1 MSRTRMMM
9 VLVLAVGCVALAVW
23 GRARPERMTA
33 SFVAAAAAAEEKLD
47 RAPDANDKSSKT
59 LEDGEAEQSSADEPL
74 STIIGNEEMTFEVLD
89 APPATDAGGVPDV
102 FWVKFECTNGD
113 FVVEFRRDW
122 APRGVKRVYEIVR
135 DGVWNDNR
143 FFRVVPGFVVQ
154 WGIPGRPED
163 AAVWRAKR
171 IEDDPVR
178 ASNERGAFTFA
189 TSGPNARTTQV
200 FINFRDNKTLDTYQQ
215 GFPPVGKV
223 VKGMD
228 VVDKIND
235 KYGEAP
241 SQAQQAIQME
251 GNAFLDE
258 KFPGLDSIN
267 KTVFVKPLQ

>member
-1 MSRTRMMM
+1 MLKTRVAM
-9 VLVLAVGCVALAVW
+9 ALALAGGCIALALW
-23 GRARPERMTA
+23 GQARPERMTA
-33 SFVAAAAAAEEKLD
+33 SFVAAAAAAEERLE
-47 RAPDANDKSSKT
+47 RAPDTETDGPTTPA
-59 LEDGEAEQSSADEPL
+59 DGEAGAAERPL
-74 STIIGNEEMTFEVLD
+74 STIIGNEDMEFEALD
-89 APPATDAGGVPDV
+89 AAPATDAGGVPDV
-102 FWVKFECTNGD
+102 FWVKFECSNGD

-135 DGVWNDNR
+135 DGVWHDNR

-154 WGIPGRPED
+154 WGIPGRPAD
-163 AAVWRAKR
+163 AAEWRTKR

-178 ASNERGAFTFA
+178 ASNERGTFTFA

-200 FINFRDNKTLDTYQQ
+200 FINFRDNEALDTYQQ

-228 VVDKIND
+228 VVDAINA

-258 KFPGLDSIN
+258 RFPGLDTIH
-267 KTVFVKPLQ
+267 KTVFVEPVE